1 MRKTADAA
9 RGKWRGILQLL
20 GVDKDHLT
28 GKHGPCPMCGGTDR
42 FRFDNDKG
50 NGTYICG
57 QCGAGNGFDFLMK
70 MQGWTFQEAAT
81 EVDKV
86 LGEAKPEPVKKEID
100 PEYRRNL
107 LNSLWTGSKP
117 LGFGDPVDIYL
128 RARGVQITA
137 YPEALRFSGKCRA
150 PNGKDYPAM
159 LAMVTASD
167 GSAVSLHRTFLG
179 CAGKADMPEPRA
191 MMPGQL
197 ANGCCIRL
205 SAVQKHIG
213 IAEGIETAL
222 RASEL
227 FNIPVWAVINS
238 TMMQKWI
245 APAGVEQVTVFG
257 DNDPMFG
264 GQAAAYG
271 VAHRLSVKGIK
282 SSVEIPDRVGMDW
295 ADIEAA

>member
-1 MRKTADAA
+1 MRKTADQA

-70 MQGWTFQEAAT
+70 MQGWSFQEAAA
-81 EVDKV
+81 EIDKV

-107 LNSLWTGSKP
+107 LNSLWTGSVP
-117 LGFGDPVDIYL
+117 LAFGDPVDIYL
-128 RARGVQITA
+128 RSREIQLSE
-137 YPEALRFSGKCRA
+137 YPDSLRFAHKCRA

-159 LAMVTASD
+159 IAMISAPD
-167 GSAVSLHRTFLG
+167 GPACSLHRTFLG
-179 CAGKADMPEPRA
+179 CAQKADMPEPRA
-191 MMPGQL
+191 TMPGPL
-197 ANGCCIRL
+197 AAGSCIRL
-205 SAVQKHIG
+205 STVQKHIG
-213 IAEGIETAL
+213 IAEGIETAF
-222 RASEL
+222 RASAL
-227 FNIPVWAVINS
+227 FGIPVWAVINS

-257 DNDPMFG
+257 DNDQFFG

-271 VAHRLSVKGIK
+271 VAHRLAVKGIK
-282 SSVEIPDRVGMDW
+282 ASVEIPDRIGMDW
-295 ADIEAA
+295 ADEVAA